1 MTQNISGSGIEK
13 NSPNSYLAYADNG
26 TLSTNN
32 ANVNSSTFQDKK
44 YDEETVFYKSKSWIF
59 SCVGNNFFM
68 CFSQFAIFSVKKNF
82 I

>member
-1 MTQNISGSGIEK
+1 MKQNISGSGIEK

-44 YDEETVFYKSKSWIF
+44 NMMKKLYSTSQNPEYFLVAVTS
-59 SCVGNNFFM
+59 SCVFHNLRYFR
-68 CFSQFAIFSVKKNF
+68 
-82 I
+82 